1 MRKSPTI
8 AVNSETEFS
17 LPEAKMMISE
27 LHERVLRLEA
37 ELFGT
42 GADALGPPPAKPGV
56 GRKRLLEQDEV
67 LKRRDVLTR
76 WIEADWPI
84 LSVALRKAK
93 NADDALAAIL
103 AARLRVPYVMQES
116 FYRTPEK
123 HKEQLWEF
131 IQSGKLAGNPRNLSG
146 AVAGLPELSSKRSLD
161 ICQQNPCKFPL
172 APQAWPD
179 FMRRKFPDR
188 LRKLRAGTTKEQTK
202 AILARSKST
211 DPTYLHLK
219 KHPEELHKVLM
230 DAIVRQ
236 R

>member
-1 MRKSPTI
+1 MSKRPTI
-8 AVNSETEFS
+8 DVNSETEFS
-17 LPEAKMMISE
+17 LPEAKRMISD
-27 LHERVLRLEA
+27 LQERVLRLEA

-42 GADALGPPPAKPGV
+42 GAFVSGPPTAKHGM
-56 GRKRLLEQDEV
+56 GRKRLLEQQEV

-76 WIEADWPI
+76 WIEVDWPL
-84 LSVALRKAK
+84 LSVALRKTK
-93 NADDALAAIL
+93 SADDALAAIV
-103 AARLRVPYVMQES
+103 AATLRVPYVMHAS
-116 FYRTPEK
+116 FYRTPEA

-131 IQSGKLAGNPRNLSG
+131 LESGRLSGNPRNLAG
-146 AVAGLPELSSKRSLD
+146 AVAGLPELSWKRSLD

-188 LRKLRAGTTKEQTK
+188 LRELRAGTTKEQTK